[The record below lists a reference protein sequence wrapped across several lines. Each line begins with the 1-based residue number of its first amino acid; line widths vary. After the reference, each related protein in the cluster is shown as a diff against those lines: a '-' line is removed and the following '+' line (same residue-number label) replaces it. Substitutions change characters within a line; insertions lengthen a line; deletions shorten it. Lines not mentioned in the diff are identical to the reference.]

1 MFRLGKRIS
10 WKALVGSVLFIIIQ
24 VFAELNLPNM
34 TSNIINYGIATGD
47 IGYIWRMG
55 GIMLVL
61 TAITIIAAIIGV
73 YISARES
80 QRVAQEIR
88 RDIYEKVIYLSKDK
102 VDEIGTASLIT
113 RTTNDVEQVQM
124 VFMMFLRL
132 MMFAP
137 IMGIGAAVLSYT
149 KSPELSR
156 IFLISIPVLVG
167 LLYLIMRS
175 AIPLFRLT
183 QKKTDRLNLIFR
195 EGLTGVR
202 VIRAFNKSKYEEER
216 FAEANNDFRQNNV
229 KAFTIM
235 ALLMPVMTL
244 VLSGTNI
251 AIVWIGGQ
259 YISLG
264 DLPVGDLVAFINY
277 SFLMLFSFMMTTM
290 ILSMVP
296 RAQVSANRI
305 NEVFDLVSTI
315 QDGPLT
321 VAEATQKE
329 AGSSLAFRD
338 AGYRFPNAER
348 FTVRHL
354 DFQMKRGET
363 LAIIG
368 GTGSGK
374 STVANMI
381 MRFYDATEG
390 DVVLNG
396 VNVKEL
402 QTKDIHNRIA
412 YVPQKANLFTGTIRE
427 NMQFG
432 NEHATD
438 EEIWRALEIAQAKDF
453 VKGLELGLDAHVEQ
467 GGRNFSGGQR
477 QRLCI
482 ARAIVKRPDIYVF
495 DDSFSALDFKTDA
508 VLRRALKPITRDAV
522 VVIVAQRISTV
533 MDADQILVLD
543 KGLPVGLG
551 SHDELKETNETYRE
565 IMQSQWKDGE
575 GE

>member
-1 MFRLGKRIS
+1 MFRLGKRLS
-10 WKALVGSVLFIIIQ
+10 GKAVAASVLFIIIQ

-34 TSNIINYGIATGD
+34 TSNIINFGVATGD
-47 IGYIWRMG
+47 IDYIWQTG
-55 GIMLVL
+55 LFMLGL
-61 TAITIIAAIIGV
+61 TVVTIIAAIIGV
-73 YISARES
+73 FISAKES
-80 QRVAQEIR
+80 QRVAKEIR
-88 RDIYEKVIYLSKDK
+88 NDIFEKVIYLSKDK
-102 VDEIGTASLIT
+102 MDEIGAASLIT

-137 IMGIGAAVLSYT
+137 IMGIGAAILSFT

-156 IFLISIPVLVG
+156 IFLISIPVLIG
-167 LLYLIMRS
+167 FLFLIMRS
-175 AIPLFRLT
+175 AVPLFQLT

-195 EGLTGVR
+195 EGLTGIR

-216 FAEANNDFRQNNV
+216 FAEANEDFMQNNI

-235 ALLMPVMTL
+235 SLLMPVMTM

-251 AIVWIGGQ
+251 AIVWVGGQ
-259 YISLG
+259 YISAG
-264 DLPVGDLVAFINY
+264 DMPVGDLVAFISY
-277 SFLMLFSFMMTTM
+277 SAMLLFSFMMLTM

-296 RAQVSANRI
+296 RAQVSAKRI

-321 VAEATQKE
+321 VAEAPNST
-329 AGSSLAFRD
+329 AASSLTFENV
-338 AGYRFPNAER
+338 GFQFPNAER

-354 DFQMKRGET
+354 DFNMRQGQT
-363 LAIIG
+363 LAVIG

-374 STVANMI
+374 STIANLV

-390 DVVLNG
+390 VVRLNG
-396 VNVKEL
+396 VDMKEL
-402 QTKDIHNRIA
+402 KTEDIHERIA
-412 YVPQKANLFTGTIRE
+412 YVPQKANLFTGTIRD
-427 NMQFG
+427 NMLFG

-438 EEIWRALEIAQAKDF
+438 EEIWKALEIAQGKDF
-453 VKGLELGLDAHVEQ
+453 VAGLELGLDTYVEQ
-467 GGRNFSGGQR
+467 GGGNFSGGQR

-482 ARAIVKRPDIYVF
+482 ARAIVKKRDVYVF

-508 VLRRALKPITRDAV
+508 ALRKAIKPLAEDAV

-543 KGLPVGLG
+543 KGLPEGIG
-551 SHDELKETNETYRE
+551 THEELQKTSDTYLE
-565 IMQSQWKDGE
+565 IMHSQWKDGE

>member
-1 MFRLGKRIS
+1 MYRLGKRIS

-47 IGYIWRMG
+47 IDYIWQTG
-55 GIMLVL
+55 GVMLVL
-61 TAITIIAAIIGV
+61 TGITIVAAIIGV

-80 QRVAQEIR
+80 QRVAKEIR
-88 RDIYEKVIYLSKDK
+88 RDIYEKVIFLSKDK

-156 IFLISIPVLVG
+156 VFLISIPVLVG
-167 LLYLIMRS
+167 LLFLIMRS
-175 AIPLFRLT
+175 AVPLFRLT

-216 FAEANNDFRQNNV
+216 FAEANDDFRQNNV

-235 ALLMPVMTL
+235 SLLMPVMTL

-251 AIVWIGGQ
+251 AIVWIGSQ

-264 DLPVGDLVAFINY
+264 NLPVGDLVAFINY
-277 SFLMLFSFMMTTM
+277 SFMMLFSFMMTTM

-321 VAEATQKE
+321 VADAPHQQE
-329 AGSSLAFRD
+329 GSSLAFSD
-338 AGYRFPNAER
+338 VGYRFPNAER
-348 FTVRHL
+348 YTVRHL
-354 DFQMKRGET
+354 DFQMEKGET

-374 STVANMI
+374 STVANLI
-381 MRFYDATEG
+381 LRFYDATEG
-390 DVVLNG
+390 GVFLNG

-402 QTKDIHNRIA
+402 QTEDIHQRIA

-432 NEHATD
+432 NEQASD
-438 EEIWRALEIAQAKDF
+438 EEIWQALAIAQAKDF
-453 VKGLELGLDAHVEQ
+453 VQGLELGLDSYVEQ

-508 VLRRALKPITRDAV
+508 VLRKALKPATRDSV

-533 MDADQILVLD
+533 MDADKILVLD
-543 KGLPVGLG
+543 KGLPVGVG
-551 SHDELKETNETYRE
+551 THEELKETNETYRE